1 MPLAPGTRLGPYEIV
16 APIGAGGMGEVF
28 RARDTRLGR
37 DVALKIL
44 PASVAF
50 LPDRLRRFAQEAQAA
65 AALNHPNVLA
75 VYDVHTDGET
85 PYVVSELLDG
95 ETLRSALD
103 RGPLAPRRAVEIAT
117 QVAAGLAAAHQKGIV
132 HRDVKPENIF
142 LTTDGRAKLLDFGL
156 ARMTG
161 PGTEDADTTCAAE
174 PAVTQPGVVLG
185 TVGYMAPEQVR
196 GEPADWRA
204 DVFALGAVCYEM
216 LAGIRAFRGDTSVEV
231 MTAIL
236 QSDPPPMPADR
247 VAPGLERAILRCLE
261 KSPAQRFQST
271 SDVAYAFDAIV
282 AGTAAAPADP
292 GPAPSPAR
300 RLTPLP
306 LLAAILG
313 GVGLGL
319 AGAWA
324 MWRGDVPEQSSPT
337 YEAKTFDRLPVMNAR
352 FMPDGQT
359 IVYSAASRAHEPSIY
374 VIGPSAEAP
383 QRLEVPAAHLLSVSR
398 SGELAVITSARHL
411 THRLYL
417 GTLARM
423 TIGSSPRPLLEGV
436 READWGPDGESLAIV
451 RDLGDGRDGLEYPA
465 GTPLHQASGYLSDPR
480 VSPDGRRVAFV
491 AHSWRFDDRGRVMVA
506 ERGSAARALTPELWS
521 IQGLAW
527 TPDGTTLVYSGN
539 ATGGSTMQPMAV
551 AVSGET
557 PPRTVLTVP
566 ARLIVHDVG
575 RDGRWLAVRED
586 LAFGVRAL
594 VPGSDGERELGW
606 LGSTGARALSADG
619 RQLLMVD
626 VGQRSGASYGV
637 VLRATDGSGAV
648 RLGAGSAERL
658 SPDGQWAAAIL
669 TSPPEVVLYPTGPGT
684 VRRLATGRFDPITS
698 VQWFPDSRH
707 VLVCGTEPGRLPRCY
722 RTDLDGETPAPV
734 TEEGVQGWLA
744 PDGQTLLLRA
754 RDGTARLGR
763 LGETAAG
770 RVDALAPDDR
780 IVSWSRDASS
790 VFVQR
795 GFEVPVRVERVHLA
809 DGRRSLAT
817 TIMPAGVNEP
827 ASVFLADWIDEGR
840 WYVYNYTSVPS
851 VLFVVSGVRP

>member
-1 MPLAPGTRLGPYEIV
+1 MPLAAGARLGPYEII

-44 PASVAF
+44 PSSVAT

-65 AALNHPNVLA
+65 AALNHPNVIA
-75 VYDVHTDGET
+75 VYDVHIDGDT
-85 PYVVSELLDG
+85 PYVVSELLEG
-95 ETLRSALD
+95 ETLRAALA
-103 RGPLAPRRAVEIAT
+103 RGALAPRRAVEIAT

-156 ARMTG
+156 ARIAVLSV
-161 PGTEDADTTCAAE
+161 ADFESTRAAD
-174 PAVTQPGVVLG
+174 PAPTQPGIVLG

-196 GEPADWRA
+196 GEPVDWRA

-216 LAGIRAFRGDTSVEV
+216 LTGRRAFPGETAVEV
-231 MTAIL
+231 MAAIVR
-236 QSDPPPMPADR
+236 SDPPPMASDHVP
-247 VAPGLERAILRCLE
+247 PGLDRAIRRCLE

-271 SDVAYAFDAIV
+271 GDLAYALDALV
-282 AGTAAAPADP
+282 AGTVPNPADP
-292 GPAPSPAR
+292 APASAR
-300 RLTPLP
+300 SIALVP
-306 LLAAILG
+306 LLAAALG
-313 GVGLGL
+313 GVLLGVV
-319 AGAWA
+319 GTWTT
-324 MWRGDVPEQSSPT
+324 WRGEMPERPALG

-359 IVYSAASRAHEPSIY
+359 IVYSAASRGHEPSLY
-374 VIGPSAEAP
+374 VIGPSAEVP
-383 QRLEVPAAHLLSVSR
+383 QRLDVPGAHLLSVSR
-398 SGELAVITSARHL
+398 SGELALIVSARHL
-411 THRLYL
+411 AHRLYV

-423 TIGSSPRPLLEGV
+423 TIGSSPRPLLERV
-436 READWGPDGESLAIV
+436 READWSPDGESLAIV
-451 RDLGDGRDGLEYPA
+451 LDLGDGRDRLEYPI
-465 GTPLHQASGYLSDPR
+465 GVPLHEASGYLSDPR
-480 VSPDGRRVAFV
+480 VSPDGSRVAFV
-491 AHSWRFDDRGRVMVA
+491 AHSWRFDDRGRVMIV
-506 ERGSAARALTPELWS
+506 ERRGTARALTPELWS

-527 TPDGTTLVYSGN
+527 TKNGETLVFSGN
-539 ATGGSTMQPMAV
+539 ATGGSIMQPMAV
-551 AVSGET
+551 AAAGAT
-557 PPRTVLTVP
+557 PHHTVLTVP
-566 ARLIVHDVG
+566 ARLIVHDIG
-575 RDGRWLAVRED
+575 PDGRWLAVRED

-594 VPGSDGERELGW
+594 VPGADGERELGW

-626 VGQRSGASYGV
+626 VGQRSGAAYGV

-658 SPDGQWAAAIL
+658 SPDGRWAAAIL

-684 VRRLATGRFDPITS
+684 PRRLAGGRFDPITS
-698 VQWFPDSRH
+698 VQWFPDGRH
-707 VLVCGTEPGRLPRCY
+707 VLVCGTESGRVPRCY
-722 RTDLDGETPAPV
+722 RTDLDGATLAPV
-734 TEEGVQGWLA
+734 TEEGVHALLA
-744 PDGQTLLLRA
+744 PDGQTLLLTA
-754 RDGTARLGR
+754 HDGTARLGR
-763 LGETAAG
+763 LGVTATQP
-770 RVDALAPDDR
+770 VDALASDDR
-780 IVSWSRDASS
+780 VVGWSRDSSS

-809 DGRRSLAT
+809 GGQRSLAK
-817 TIMPAGVNEP
+817 TIMPEGIREP